1 MEGYGL
7 EYDEGE
13 ELIQKLARGA
23 NVAGVWIPSST
34 HDGSLTDK
42 DFPALDTIH
51 SSHAKGGSSSAGWG
65 LNAGEKWK
73 PISLPKGDSLKT
85 AASTI
90 LQSMKGEKTKIKSS
104 IENEVIDTEIIIGK
118 DELMK
123 TVLSKL
129 SVYTALVQG
138 GEAKITSGGPPKVVL
153 DVKRRAGNKD
163 VTIVR
168 GLQSFGLSNEIVSK
182 DWQKQ
187 FACSVSVNT
196 IAGMVK
202 EKEVVIQGNMINELE
217 RCLYEQ
223 WHIPRDLINANGKV
237 KEKGKSKK

>member
-1 MEGYGL
+1 M
-7 EYDEGE
+7 
-13 ELIQKLARGA
+13 
-23 NVAGVWIPSST
+23 
-34 HDGSLTDK
+34 
-42 DFPALDTIH
+42 
-51 SSHAKGGSSSAGWG
+51 
-65 LNAGEKWK
+65 
-73 PISLPKGDSLKT
+73 KT
-85 AASTI
+85 VVSPT

-104 IENEVIDTEIIIGK
+104 IENEVIATEIIIGK

-182 DWQKQ
+182 DWRKQ

-202 EKEVVIQGNMINELE
+202 AKEVVMQGNMINELE

-223 WHIPRDLINANGKV
+223 CHIPRELINAKGPV
-237 KEKGKSKK
+237 TEKGTANQA